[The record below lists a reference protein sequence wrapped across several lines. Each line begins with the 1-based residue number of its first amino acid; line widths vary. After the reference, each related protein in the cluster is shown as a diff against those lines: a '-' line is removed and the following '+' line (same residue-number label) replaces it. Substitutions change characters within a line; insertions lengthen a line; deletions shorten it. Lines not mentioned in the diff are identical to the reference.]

1 MNTHRFDYFI
11 TLARERSF
19 TKAAKQLH
27 ITQQTLSN
35 YIAQLEKEIGS
46 TLFVRSIPLK
56 LTYAGSVYLR
66 YALEIHKQMESMQHE
81 LDDISHKER
90 GLLKIGIAFSR
101 GHILMP
107 RLITAFQKA
116 HPFIQIQIVET
127 SNELLLTKLLN
138 HEIDLAIANFEEE
151 IPGVTL
157 QDFYDEEN
165 VLLISEKL
173 LDDIY
178 GSNKEKILE
187 QVALL
192 GHIHPLKDCPFVL
205 MNSDNIAGRIGRN
218 ILNTAG
224 FTADVKVTSD
234 NIETLLSLCI
244 DDCGAC
250 FCPELLVRRALSP
263 EVLAKLRMI
272 RLGEDAKYKIR
283 FGYAKQNYQ
292 WNAIDEFI
300 KIAVESL
307 DDKAL

>member
-1 MNTHRFDYFI
+1 
-11 TLARERSF
+11 
-19 TKAAKQLH
+19 
-27 ITQQTLSN
+27 
-35 YIAQLEKEIGS
+35 
-46 TLFVRSIPLK
+46 
-56 LTYAGSVYLR
+56 
-66 YALEIHKQMESMQHE
+66 MESMQHE
-81 LDDISHKER
+81 LDDISQKER

-107 RLITAFQKA
+107 RLITAFQKE

-127 SNELLLTKLLN
+127 SNELLRTKLLN

-165 VLLISEKL
+165 VLLISENL
-173 LDDIY
+173 LDNIY
-178 GSNKEKILE
+178 GSDKEKILE

-218 ILNTAG
+218 ILNAAG

-250 FCPELLVRRALSP
+250 FCPELLVRRALTP
-263 EVLAKLRMI
+263 ETMAKLRMI

-292 WNAIDEFI
+292 WHAIDEFI
-300 KIAVESL
+300 NIAVKSL
-307 DDKAL
+307 NDKAL